1 MKLSIVLPCYNEADN
16 LPILVEGYRAVWED
30 LPAELILV
38 DNGSTDHTKD
48 VLASVVNAP
57 FVRSV
62 RVPVNRGYGHG
73 IHTGLTAA
81 TGEVVGFSHADMQC
95 PPGDLFRAY
104 HALIARPDPKTA
116 IIKGKR
122 AARPWQDEMVTGGMG
137 LIASTVLGLPL
148 SDINAQP
155 KVFTRDLRDRLTS
168 PPDGFE
174 YDLYVLHTALTSGCA
189 LETIPVTF
197 GERAH
202 GESKWKFSLFSR
214 WRTILRVMRYI
225 FALRRGGA

>member
-38 DNGSTDHTKD
+38 DNGSTDHTRK
-48 VLASVVNAP
+48 VLESVTAP

-73 IHTGLTAA
+73 IHTGLLAA
-81 TGEVVGFSHADMQC
+81 KGEVVGYSHADMQC

-104 HALIARPDPKTA
+104 HALAARPDLARA
-116 IIKGKR
+116 IVKGQR
-122 AARPWQDEMVTGGMG
+122 APRPWQDEMVTGGMG
-137 LIASTVLGLPL
+137 FIASTVLGLPL
-148 SDINAQP
+148 ADINAQP
-155 KVFTRDLRDRLTS
+155 KVFHASLRDRLTS

-174 YDLYVLHTALTSGCA
+174 YDLYVLHTALTSGLA

-214 WRTILRVMRYI
+214 WRTIVRVLRYI
-225 FALRRGGA
+225 FTLRRGA